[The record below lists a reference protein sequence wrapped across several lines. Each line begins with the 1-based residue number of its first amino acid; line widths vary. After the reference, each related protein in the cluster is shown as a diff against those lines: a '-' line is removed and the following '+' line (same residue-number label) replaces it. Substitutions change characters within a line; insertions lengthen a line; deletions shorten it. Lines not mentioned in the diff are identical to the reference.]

1 MIRLTRSPPAPGIYN
16 AVRGVP
22 GRPVAPRTSRGSEQR
37 LPTIRISFPVRIVRT
52 RPVRRLPLN

>member
-1 MIRLTRSPPAPGIYN
+1 MIRLTRSP
-16 AVRGVP
+16 R
-22 GRPVAPRTSRGSEQR
+22 RPVAPRTSRGSEQR